1 LIIAV
6 ILILIIFIFFVLQFI
21 LSEHMLF
28 TQDILSPLESG
39 FESLKVS
46 SLFGRY
52 FFLMAVL
59 FVLFDIELILILP
72 VVLSFSLVD
81 SFWVLLFAFILITLL
96 LE

>member
-1 LIIAV
+1 MVLFV
-6 ILILIIFIFFVLQFI
+6 LILFIFFVLQFI
-21 LSEHMLF
+21 LSECTLF
-28 TQDILSPLESG
+28 VQDMLSPLESG
-39 FESLKVS
+39 FESLKMS

-72 VVLSFSLVD
+72 GVLSSSLVD
-81 SFWVLLFAFILITLL
+81 SFWILLFAFIIVTLL